1 MSYAESLNSGKIGQ
15 SLTKSMDNI
24 KLSSEVSPAEVQS
37 MLYKYGKN
45 QKQIQP
51 QSQVLNQTQ
60 PQTQNTP
67 QIQPQAQA
75 DSFTMNNTPKAQ
87 NIQTYQAQPNYT
99 NYQVQPNYQN
109 YQPASYQAPLYNQPA
124 QTQYQTP
131 PNAQNVP
138 TQYQNYQMTN
148 SYPLVQ
154 TANNYAA
161 STNAVNAYSAQNQP
175 STDGQNL
182 NVTTQNQA
190 V

>member
-51 QSQVLNQTQ
+51 QSQVSNQTQ
-60 PQTQNTP
+60 PQTQNMP
-67 QIQPQAQA
+67 QIQPQTQA

-87 NIQTYQAQPNYT
+87 NIQTYQTQPNYT
-99 NYQVQPNYQN
+99 N
-109 YQPASYQAPLYNQPA
+109 YQPASYQAPLYNQPE

-138 TQYQNYQMTN
+138 IQYQNYQMTN

-175 STDGQNL
+175 SANGQNL